1 MIFDIPR
8 STGWLPRE
16 KILFGGCLVRSANA
30 RQLGNLQDAVVNE
43 WDTTITKILNTYPEV
58 ETVVPGHGA
67 CGSKNLLHYTIDLVK
82 AHTLEP

>member
-1 MIFDIPR
+1 LIFDIPR

-30 RQLGNLQDAVVNE
+30 RQLGNLQDAVVDE

-67 CGSKNLLHYTIDLVK
+67 YGGIELLQHTINLVK
-82 AHTLEP
+82 AQTLKP